1 MKLTNYE
8 QLYAAIH
15 HDLVFRFLH
24 KNRLP
29 KEEYY
34 DVVIPGYL
42 RAVRR
47 YWTEEDLRRY
57 QFSTIAWGCMRSNVG
72 NYRKKLNR
80 EKRQRAVISLEQK
93 YAGAPAIEKLADP
106 VDWIGRLER
115 RMMLMDCAGKL
126 TKEQSEIL
134 FLKWKGY
141 HLKEIARMQERTTS
155 RIRKDVEQIRKALR
169 PLQDAA

>member
-80 EKRQRAVISLEQK
+80 EKRQRAVIGLEQK

-126 TKEQSEIL
+126 TKEQREIL

>member
-126 TKEQSEIL
+126 TKEQREIL

>member
-126 TKEQSEIL
+126 TKEQREIL
-134 FLKWKGY
+134 YLKEKGY
-141 HLKEIARMQERTTS
+141 HLKEISQMQERTPS
-155 RIRKDVEQIRKALR
+155 HIRKDMKQIREALR
-169 PLQDAA
+169 PLQNAA

>member
-106 VDWIGRLER
+106 VDWIGRLEK

-126 TKEQSEIL
+126 TKEQREIL

>member
-126 TKEQSEIL
+126 TKEQREIL

-155 RIRKDVEQIRKALR
+155 RIRKDVEQIRKTLR

>member
-126 TKEQSEIL
+126 TKEQREIL

-155 RIRKDVEQIRKALR
+155 RSRKDVEQIRKALR